1 MEGYLID
8 TNIISKY
15 LTEDLPEIGLDFLD
29 KIVDKTP
36 VFSIISKI
44 ELLCWKSDDNTILH
58 IKNFINES
66 IVVNLSDE
74 VIDCCVELRKYKKI
88 KTPDAIVAATAIV
101 NNFIL
106 LTDNIKD
113 FENIKG
119 LKIINPNNL

>member
-58 IKNFINES
+58 IKNF
-66 IVVNLSDE
+66 
-74 VIDCCVELRKYKKI
+74 
-88 KTPDAIVAATAIV
+88 
-101 NNFIL
+101 
-106 LTDNIKD
+106 
-113 FENIKG
+113 
-119 LKIINPNNL
+119 